1 MTCFGIKKRI
11 RNEAGFILTPLA
23 LHINTHFVEPSDDG
37 KWEEEMGR
45 LKHFCAALLATTVL
59 AFAAG
64 SVSAANIAVIGG
76 KNDDAFW
83 NIIKKGVD
91 DARLIVEA
99 NGGTVNYLRLQ
110 SYDNFAPDVVQLI
123 QTAISQKVD
132 GLVIPNWVPE
142 GEDPAIKEAVKA
154 GIKVILMN
162 AGGLEKAKELGAI
175 NYVGSDEYIA
185 GAAGGEYFSK
195 QGKKNVL
202 CVNTVPGAAN
212 LEARCKG
219 VIEGIAKAGGAAKQ
233 LPLPATSFGDATA
246 VAEAIK
252 ATLLQDASIDG
263 VITISAGDADSAAIG
278 VMQAGKTETVLLG
291 TFDLNQSGLD
301 RIKDGTQGFAIDQQP
316 YLQSFLAVTLLAS
329 AIDFGTDL
337 PTAPV
342 LTGPGIVDKS
352 NIAATLTGVSKGA
365 R

>member
-1 MTCFGIKKRI
+1 MAYFKKFLM
-11 RNEAGFILTPLA
+11 AG
-23 LHINTHFVEPSDDG
+23 
-37 KWEEEMGR
+37 
-45 LKHFCAALLATTVL
+45 AASLIMASS
-59 AFAAG
+59 AF
-64 SVSAANIAVIGG
+64 AANIAVIGG

-83 NIIKKGVD
+83 NLIKKGLD
-91 DARLIVEA
+91 DARLVVEA
-99 NGGTVNYLRLQ
+99 NGGKVNYLRLQ
-110 SYDNFAPDVVQLI
+110 TYDNFAPDVVQLI

-142 GEDPAIKEAVKA
+142 GEDPAIREAINA

-162 AGGLEKAKELGAI
+162 AGGHEKARELGAI
-175 NYVGSDEYIA
+175 NYVGSDEYLA
-185 GAAGGEYFSK
+185 GVAGGEYFAK
-195 QGKKNVL
+195 QGKKNVI

-219 VIEGIAKAGGAAKQ
+219 VLDGVTKAGGTGKQ

-252 ATLLQDASIDG
+252 ATLLQDGKIDG
-263 VITISAGDADSAAIG
+263 VLTIAAGDADSAAIG

-316 YLQSFLAVTLLAS
+316 YLQSLLAVTLLAS

-342 LTGPGIVDKS
+342 LTGPNIVDKS
-352 NIAATLTGVSKGA
+352 NIQATLAGVTKGA

>member
-1 MTCFGIKKRI
+1 MAYFRKFLI
-11 RNEAGFILTPLA
+11 AG
-23 LHINTHFVEPSDDG
+23 
-37 KWEEEMGR
+37 
-45 LKHFCAALLATTVL
+45 AASLMMASG
-59 AFAAG
+59 AF
-64 SVSAANIAVIGG
+64 AANIAVVGG

-83 NIIKKGVD
+83 NLIKKGLD
-91 DARLIVEA
+91 DARLVVEA
-99 NGGTVNYLRLQ
+99 NGGKVNYLRLQ
-110 SYDNFAPDVVQLI
+110 TYDNFAPDVVQLI

-142 GEDPAIKEAVKA
+142 GEDPAIREAIKA

-162 AGGLEKAKELGAI
+162 AGGHEKAKELGAI
-175 NYVGSDEYIA
+175 NYVGSDEYLA
-185 GAAGGEYFSK
+185 GVAGGEYFAK
-195 QGKKNVL
+195 QGKNNVI

-219 VIEGIAKAGGAAKQ
+219 VLDGITKAGGIGKQ

-252 ATLLQDASIDG
+252 ATLLQDGKIDG
-263 VITISAGDADSAAIG
+263 VLTISAGDADSAAIG
-278 VMQAGKTETVLLG
+278 VMQAGKTGTALLG

-316 YLQSFLAVTLLAS
+316 YLQSLLAITLLAS

-342 LTGPGIVDKS
+342 LTGPNIVDKS
-352 NIAATLTGVSKGA
+352 NIEATLAGVVKGA

>member
-1 MTCFGIKKRI
+1 MAFKRI
-11 RNEAGFILTPLA
+11 LI
-23 LHINTHFVEPSDDG
+23 
-37 KWEEEMGR
+37 
-45 LKHFCAALLATTVL
+45 AALAATAVVST
-59 AFAAG
+59 A
-64 SVSAANIAVIGG
+64 SAANIAVIGG

-91 DARLIVEA
+91 DARLVVEA

-110 SYDNFAPDVVQLI
+110 TYDNFAPDVVQLI

-142 GEDPAIKEAVKA
+142 GEDPAIKEATAA

-162 AGGLEKAKELGAI
+162 AGGIDKARELGAI

-185 GAAGGEYFSK
+185 GVAGGEYFFK
-195 QGKKNVL
+195 NGKKNVL

-219 VIEGIAKAGGAAKQ
+219 VIDGISKAGGAGKQ

-252 ATLLQDASIDG
+252 ATLLQDGGIDG

-278 VMQAGKTETVLLG
+278 VMQAGKTEGVLLG

-316 YLQSFLAVTLLAS
+316 YLQSLLAVTLLAS

-337 PTAPV
+337 PTSPL
-342 LTGPGIVDKS
+342 LTGPGIVDKG
-352 NIAATLTGVSKGA
+352 NIDATLAGVGKGA

>member
-1 MTCFGIKKRI
+1 MAITKTLLI
-11 RNEAGFILTPLA
+11 AT
-23 LHINTHFVEPSDDG
+23 
-37 KWEEEMGR
+37 
-45 LKHFCAALLATTVL
+45 AALSMVASG
-59 AFAAG
+59 AF
-64 SVSAANIAVIGG
+64 SANIAVIGG

-91 DARLIVEA
+91 DARVVVEA
-99 NGGTVNYLRLQ
+99 NGGSVNYLRLQ

-142 GEDPAIKEAVKA
+142 GEDPVIKEAIGA

-162 AGGLEKAKELGAI
+162 AGGYDKAEELGAI
-175 NYVGSDEYIA
+175 NYVGSDEYVA
-185 GAAGGEYFSK
+185 GVAGGEYFAK
-195 QGKKNVL
+195 AGKKNVL

-212 LEARCKG
+212 LESRCKG
-219 VIEGIAKAGGAAKQ
+219 VIDGITKNGGAGKQ

-252 ATLLQDASIDG
+252 ATLLQDGTIDG
-263 VITISAGDADSAAIG
+263 LITISAGDADSAAIG
-278 VMQAGKTETVLLG
+278 VMQAGKTEAVLLG

-301 RIKDGTQGFAIDQQP
+301 RIKDGTQSFAIDQQP
-316 YLQSFLAVTLLAS
+316 YLQSMLAVTILAS

-352 NIAATLTGVSKGA
+352 NIDATLAGVSKGA

>member
-1 MTCFGIKKRI
+1 MAYFRKFLI
-11 RNEAGFILTPLA
+11 AG
-23 LHINTHFVEPSDDG
+23 
-37 KWEEEMGR
+37 
-45 LKHFCAALLATTVL
+45 AASLVMASG
-59 AFAAG
+59 AF
-64 SVSAANIAVIGG
+64 AANIAVVGG

-83 NIIKKGVD
+83 NLIKKGLD
-91 DARLIVEA
+91 DARLVVEA
-99 NGGTVNYLRLQ
+99 NGGKVNYLRLQ
-110 SYDNFAPDVVQLI
+110 TYDNFAPDVVQLI

-142 GEDPAIKEAVKA
+142 GEDPAIREAIKA

-162 AGGLEKAKELGAI
+162 AGGHEKAKELGAI
-175 NYVGSDEYIA
+175 NYVGSDEYLA
-185 GAAGGEYFSK
+185 GVAGGEYFAK
-195 QGKKNVL
+195 QGKNNVI

-219 VIEGIAKAGGAAKQ
+219 VLDGITKAGGTGKQ

-252 ATLLQDASIDG
+252 ATLLQDGKIDG
-263 VITISAGDADSAAIG
+263 VLTISAGDADSAAIG
-278 VMQAGKTETVLLG
+278 VMQAGKTGTALLG

-316 YLQSFLAVTLLAS
+316 YLQSLLAVTLLAS

-342 LTGPGIVDKS
+342 LTGPNIVDKS
-352 NIAATLTGVSKGA
+352 NIEATLAGVAKGA